1 MTVLAQVASD
11 DVLDSALSLAVLA
24 ATGLFGQRRRM
35 DKHPEKTFIGRV
47 ECGFDFLG
55 YHFSTAGL
63 SVAK

>member
-1 MTVLAQVASD
+1 MTVLAQLAADADTASD
-11 DVLDSALSLAVLA
+11 R